1 MMNSAGP
8 YMQWEDSFHYKEFTS
23 KALAFDVPE
32 LGEMITHTIHG
43 AGIFTFISLL
53 IFGCLLK

>member
-1 MMNSAGP
+1 
-8 YMQWEDSFHYKEFTS
+8 MQWEDSFHYKEFTS